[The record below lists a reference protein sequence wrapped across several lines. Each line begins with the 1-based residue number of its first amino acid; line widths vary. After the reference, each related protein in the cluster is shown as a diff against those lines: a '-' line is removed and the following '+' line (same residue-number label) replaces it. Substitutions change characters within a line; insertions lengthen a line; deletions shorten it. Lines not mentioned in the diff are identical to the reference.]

1 MYHYGQGVA
10 QDYRKA
16 AEWYQ
21 KAAFNGHVLAQVRLA
36 DLCYYERG
44 IKQDC
49 AKAQKLYRKAATQG
63 NADAL
68 CVLAEICFGDRKYA
82 WAARYFHESAEKGNA
97 EAQYRLG
104 VMYFRGMRGTP
115 DQRGIPGDRRK
126 AMKWFLEAA
135 GDGDADAQKMLGD
148 IYSGRESSDT
158 GPDYEL
164 AAKWYREAAG
174 NGNADAGECL
184 RTLQREGKILL

>member
-36 DLCYYERG
+36 DLCYYGRG

-49 AKAQKLYRKAATQG
+49 AKAQELYRKAATQG

-104 VMYFRGMRGTP
+104 FMYDEG
-115 DQRGIPGDRRK
+115 
-126 AMKWFLEAA
+126 
-135 GDGDADAQKMLGD
+135 
-148 IYSGRESSDT
+148 
-158 GPDYEL
+158 L
-164 AAKWYREAAG
+164 AEKYLNEHEYLKWYGALKWYQKAAEQE
-174 NGNADAGECL
+174 NANAEYRLGRMYDLGQGVDAG
-184 RTLQREGKILL
+184 QRRGPGVVPEGRGERER